1 MRRLKSVSY
10 THLDVYK
17 RQTAFKPD
25 IYSPHFSLVMDQLL
39 DYCKKNKIKLI
50 PWTVNE
56 EADILR
62 LIQLGVDGIISDY
75 PDKVIEL
82 YEGSGYK
89 SNKE

>member
-1 MRRLKSVSY
+1 MN
-10 THLDVYK
+10 
-17 RQTAFKPD
+17 
-25 IYSPHFSLVMDQLL
+25 DQLL